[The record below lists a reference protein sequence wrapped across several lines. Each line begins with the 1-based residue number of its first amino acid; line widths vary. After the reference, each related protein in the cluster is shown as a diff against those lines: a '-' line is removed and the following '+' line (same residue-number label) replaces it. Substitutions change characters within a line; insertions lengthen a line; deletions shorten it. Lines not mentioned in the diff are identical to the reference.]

1 MTAYDRDY
9 EPVHLALNRV
19 GGNREARMGA
29 VCDTLWRY
37 FKDYGVSWVGF
48 YTLAPTSTPT
58 TTAPPTTTDEAPAQP
73 RPEPE
78 PQMVLGPSRD
88 SPACSPIGMHGA
100 CGMALTKRRSLVVH
114 DVHNLGPN
122 YIACNPK
129 DRSEVV
135 VPVFNERGDCYGV
148 LDIDSFDRSAFG
160 EADVRSLKRLLEST
174 AISWPSPWVNP
185 LYY

>member
-1 MTAYDRDY
+1 VTAYDRDY

-19 GGNREARMGA
+19 GGNREARMRA

-37 FKDYGVSWVGF
+37 FKDFGVSWVGF
-48 YTLAPTSTPT
+48 YTLDGTPTSTPT
-58 TTAPPTTTDEAPAQP
+58 DGETQP
-73 RPEPE
+73 VLQPE

-88 SPACSPIGMHGA
+88 SPACSPIALHGA
-100 CGMALTKRRSLVVH
+100 CGMSLTKRRPIVVH
-114 DVHNLGPN
+114 DVHNLGAS

-129 DRSEVV
+129 DRSEVI

-148 LDIDSFDRSAFG
+148 LDIDSFVRSAFG
-160 EADVRSLKRLLEST
+160 EADVRSLKRLMEST